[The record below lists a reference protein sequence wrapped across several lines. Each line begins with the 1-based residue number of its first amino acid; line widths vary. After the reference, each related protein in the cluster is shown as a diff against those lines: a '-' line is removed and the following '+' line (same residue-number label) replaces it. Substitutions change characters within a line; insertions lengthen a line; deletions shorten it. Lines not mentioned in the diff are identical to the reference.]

1 MKYIKAVLII
11 VLTSLTF
18 TVSAQVKSKTNV
30 KNEAS
35 RARIEI
41 VKGQNAL
48 VLKTGRKEIPSNW
61 GASYSNN
68 IVIAYDDD
76 TKKILDSLVVA
87 PWGSAIK
94 MKDLDG
100 YVVDVAKANI
110 NSKVGL
116 MFTSGSKCVT
126 ITKEAFDYVTITKE
140 ASDYLK

>member
-1 MKYIKAVLII
+1 MKYIKAVFII
-11 VLTSLTF
+11 VLASLTF
-18 TVSAQVKSKTNV
+18 TVRAQVNSKTND
-30 KNEAS
+30 KKEDS

-48 VLKTGRKEIPSNW
+48 VLKTGRKEFPSNW
-61 GASYSNN
+61 GKSYSNN

-94 MKDLDG
+94 MKDLNG
-100 YVVDVAKANI
+100 YMVDVAKANV

-116 MFTSGSKCVT
+116 MFTSGSKCAT
-126 ITKEAFDYVTITKE
+126 LKKEELDA
-140 ASDYLK
+140 LK

>member
-1 MKYIKAVLII
+1 MKYIKAALII
-11 VLTSLTF
+11 VLATLTF
-18 TVSAQVKSKTNV
+18 TVRAQVNSKTND
-30 KNEAS
+30 KKESS

-48 VLKTGRKEIPSNW
+48 VLKTGKKEIPSNW

-76 TKKILDSLVVA
+76 TKKILDSLIVA
-87 PWGSAIK
+87 PWGSSIK

-100 YVVDVAKANI
+100 YVVDVAKANV

-116 MFTSGSKCVT
+116 MFTSGSKCAT
-126 ITKEAFDYVTITKE
+126 LKKEELDA
-140 ASDYLK
+140 LK

>member
-11 VLTSLTF
+11 VLASLTF
-18 TVSAQVKSKTNV
+18 TVRAQVNSKTND
-30 KNEAS
+30 KKESS

-76 TKKILDSLVVA
+76 TKKILDSLIVA

-100 YVVDVAKANI
+100 YKVDVAKAKVD
-110 NSKVGL
+110 SKVGL
-116 MFTSGSKCVT
+116 MFTSGSKCVVLK
-126 ITKEAFDYVTITKE
+126 KEELDA
-140 ASDYLK
+140 LK

>member
-1 MKYIKAVLII
+1 MKYFKTALFIVLIC
-11 VLTSLTF
+11 LTF
-18 TVSAQVKSKTNV
+18 TVRAQVNSKTNV
-30 KNEAS
+30 KKEVS

-87 PWGSAIK
+87 PWGTVVI

-100 YVVDVAKANI
+100 YKVDVAKAKVD
-110 NSKVGL
+110 SKVGL
-116 MFTSGSKCVT
+116 MFTSGSKCVVLK
-126 ITKEAFDYVTITKE
+126 KEELDA
-140 ASDYLK
+140 LK

>member
-11 VLTSLTF
+11 VLACLTL
-18 TVSAQVKSKTNV
+18 TVSAQVNSKTND
-30 KNEAS
+30 KKESS

-76 TKKILDSLVVA
+76 TKKILDSLIVA
-87 PWGSAIK
+87 PWGTVVI

-100 YVVDVAKANI
+100 YKVDVAKAKVD
-110 NSKVGL
+110 SKVGL
-116 MFTSGSKCVT
+116 MFTSGSKCVVLK
-126 ITKEAFDYVTITKE
+126 KEELDA
-140 ASDYLK
+140 LK

>member
-1 MKYIKAVLII
+1 MKYIKAVFII
-11 VLTSLTF
+11 VLASLTF
-18 TVSAQVKSKTNV
+18 TVRAQVNSKTND
-30 KNEAS
+30 KKEDS

-48 VLKTGRKEIPSNW
+48 VLKTGRKEFPSNW
-61 GASYSNN
+61 RKSYSNN

-94 MKDLDG
+94 MKDLNG
-100 YVVDVAKANI
+100 YMVDVAKANV

-116 MFTSGSKCVT
+116 MFTSGSKCAT
-126 ITKEAFDYVTITKE
+126 LKKEELDA
-140 ASDYLK
+140 LK

>member
-1 MKYIKAVLII
+1 MKYIKAVFII
-11 VLTSLTF
+11 VLASRTF
-18 TVSAQVKSKTNV
+18 TVRAQVNSKTND
-30 KNEAS
+30 KKEDS

-48 VLKTGRKEIPSNW
+48 VLKTGRKEFPSNW
-61 GASYSNN
+61 GKSYSNN

-94 MKDLDG
+94 MKDLNG
-100 YVVDVAKANI
+100 YMVDVAKANV

-116 MFTSGSKCVT
+116 MFTSGSKCAT
-126 ITKEAFDYVTITKE
+126 LKKEELDA
-140 ASDYLK
+140 LK

>member
-1 MKYIKAVLII
+1 MKYFKTALFIVLIC
-11 VLTSLTF
+11 LTF
-18 TVSAQVKSKTNV
+18 TVRAQVNSKTND
-30 KNEAS
+30 KKESS

-76 TKKILDSLVVA
+76 TKKILDSLIVA
-87 PWGSAIK
+87 PWGTVVI

-100 YVVDVAKANI
+100 YKVDVAKAKVD
-110 NSKVGL
+110 SKVGL
-116 MFTSGSKCVT
+116 MFTSGSKCVVLK
-126 ITKEAFDYVTITKE
+126 KEELDA
-140 ASDYLK
+140 LK